1 MGKWDARKLQ
11 TMCREPTA
19 SGAEAGGRD
28 GVKRPDDLCIT
39 QGFGV
44 NFCVWVGELAYAKIM
59 TNPQPKRLRRR
70 A

>member
-44 NFCVWVGELAYAKIM
+44 IF
-59 TNPQPKRLRRR
+59 LR
-70 A
+70 